1 MRAFVLLLLRVRTS
15 PLETTILFKEK
26 RGFYLN
32 SLLGT
37 RQLTFHSSLMGSIVF
52 FRMLVLG
59 VLGLFPYFVGL
70 LLSWK
75 VVFFL
80 GSVCWIRAVMN
91 LIITRR
97 LSLNFVKKGHPAI
110 LRALLLLIELISE
123 LIKPFSLR
131 IRLYANLTFGY
142 YVLLS
147 TWMLKDNR
155 SCLFYGLAAFMV
167 LFEFAVILVQRYI
180 FSFLVSMYYGE

>member
-1 MRAFVLLLLRVRTS
+1 MSKKTLQFIFFFLVVLRAFVLLLLRVRTS

-70 LLSWK
+70 LLS
-75 VVFFL
+75 
-80 GSVCWIRAVMN
+80 
-91 LIITRR
+91 
-97 LSLNFVKKGHPAI
+97 
-110 LRALLLLIELISE
+110 
-123 LIKPFSLR
+123 
-131 IRLYANLTFGY
+131 
-142 YVLLS
+142 
-147 TWMLKDNR
+147 
-155 SCLFYGLAAFMV
+155 
-167 LFEFAVILVQRYI
+167 
-180 FSFLVSMYYGE
+180 